1 VDGFI
6 ENVTQLLITELTVWV
21 ANIRRVPSASAC
33 CPPRLLSR
41 TVPYPT
47 AVYRE
52 DLAALLESAAPDAS
66 ADGSEASARRSPA
79 VASQFVL

>member
-1 VDGFI
+1 M
-6 ENVTQLLITELTVWV
+6 EKVTQLLVTELIVW
-21 ANIRRVPSASAC
+21 ATNFRRVPSASAC

-52 DLAALLESAAPDAS
+52 DLAALLESAARDAS
-66 ADGSEASARRSPA
+66 AAGGETSARRSPA